1 MKPRTV
7 FVRLTVEQIEQ
18 ALPLECRRGAAVLV
32 AKLGPLYGH
41 QPEESMGE
49 FAERTKQSLRD
60 SAARARRTPEAEL
73 ERCAREVLAREY
85 ERSGMTEA
93 ASGVRQARYP
103 AIVRAI
109 MTGMRMTAWGRGR
122 RGR

>member
-1 MKPRTV
+1 MGE

-18 ALPLECRRGAAVLV
+18 ALPLECRYGAKALV

-41 QPEESMGE
+41 QPEERMGE

-85 ERSGMTEA
+85 ERDGATFTANA
-93 ASGVRQARYP
+93 ARHGRVHP
-103 AIVRAI
+103 AMVRAI